1 MKKLQFDVLHSS
13 PGRVLLCVMLP
24 LLAVN
29 GISLLTVALTN
40 EIYSS
45 SIGAPAFTVTALV
58 ANLMSVLQNIVGGAA
73 SAAWIRTAPAVQQA
87 DRHTAENHAVN
98 AVYAV
103 VIITVVTS
111 GLMLALTNPLLAAL
125 YIPAQMWDAVRQY
138 YQIYISTYLLTAV
151 SSYFL
156 SVING
161 VCSAG
166 GIFWANLVSSCS
178 STLAAGLLVG
188 LLRLGVPGVAL
199 VTALAAALLLGF
211 ALLLLRRRGF
221 RFGFDARRYR
231 PDRHLIGSILR
242 YGLLLTL
249 QSLLCNAGYV
259 AVSIQT
265 NRLLPLDYITVLSV
279 SLPLTGVMSA
289 FSAACAV
296 FVPANHAAGQ
306 QKRNLAFLRLA
317 AAGCTG
323 YGVLCFLAFALLGKW
338 YYSRLFDSA
347 AVIAYGTD
355 YWRIYGLGLIFVAII
370 FVVRIFLESVGLARL
385 ALVAGALELCGNLL
399 CAFWIIPRFGV
410 VGRSLSYPLGWL
422 LAAVYLL
429 LLCFCMRKQLF
440 EERTPVQ

>member
-1 MKKLQFDVLHSS
+1 VRPASRGADISS
-13 PGRVLLCVMLP
+13 P
-24 LLAVN
+24 
-29 GISLLTVALTN
+29 
-40 EIYSS
+40 
-45 SIGAPAFTVTALV
+45 
-58 ANLMSVLQNIVGGAA
+58 
-73 SAAWIRTAPAVQQA
+73 TAP
-87 DRHTAENHAVN
+87 
-98 AVYAV
+98 
-103 VIITVVTS
+103 
-111 GLMLALTNPLLAAL
+111 
-125 YIPAQMWDAVRQY
+125 
-138 YQIYISTYLLTAV
+138 
-151 SSYFL
+151 
-156 SVING
+156 
-161 VCSAG
+161 
-166 GIFWANLVSSCS
+166 
-178 STLAAGLLVG
+178 
-188 LLRLGVPGVAL
+188 
-199 VTALAAALLLGF
+199 
-211 ALLLLRRRGF
+211 LRRRGF

-231 PDRHLIGSILR
+231 PDRRLIGSILR

-249 QSLLCNAGYV
+249 QSLLCNVGYV

-429 LLCFCMRKQLF
+429 LLCLCLRKQLF
-440 EERTPVQ
+440 EERGPTQ